1 MTRTITVNDIKATG
15 MCCGC
20 AACLAICPKQAIEMG
35 VDSYGYSIPML
46 NEAACVEC
54 GLCMMCC
61 PMRAA
66 ACGYDD
72 LGIVG

>member
-1 MTRTITVNDIKATG
+1 
-15 MCCGC
+15 
-20 AACLAICPKQAIEMG
+20 MG